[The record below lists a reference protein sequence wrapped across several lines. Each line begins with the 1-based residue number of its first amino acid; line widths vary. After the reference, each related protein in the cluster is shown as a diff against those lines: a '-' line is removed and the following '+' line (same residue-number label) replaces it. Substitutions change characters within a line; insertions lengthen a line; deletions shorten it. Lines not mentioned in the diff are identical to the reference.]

1 MRICF
6 VGDSMV
12 NGTGDPDYLGWV
24 GRVLQDERKRRT
36 ELTGY
41 NLGIRRDRSDQIRA
55 RWRAE
60 VEARLPAEFEG
71 RVVFSFGSNDAVQK
85 IEPAQTLAH
94 TEAILSEAKKR
105 WPIFMVGVI
114 PVPAGDVR
122 ARCRSLDLAF
132 ARLCDRL
139 GVPFLSVF
147 EGLIAT
153 PTWLD
158 EARAGDG
165 AHPGTGGYGQMTE
178 VVLGSK
184 VWQQWMALSPTP

>member
-6 VGDSMV
+6 VGDNMV

-60 VEARLPAEFEG
+60 VATAG
-71 RVVFSFGSNDAVQK
+71 RVRRPGGLLLWQHDAVQK
-85 IEPAQTLAH
+85 IEPAQMLAH

-114 PVPAGDVR
+114 PVSADDVR

-153 PTWLD
+153 PAWLD

-165 AHPGTGGYGQMTE
+165 AHPGTGGYGRMTE

-184 VWQQWMALSPTP
+184 IWQQWMALSPTP

>member
-12 NGTGDPDYLGWV
+12 NGTGDPAYLGWV
-24 GRVLQDERKRRT
+24 GRVLQAERKRRS

-71 RVVFSFGSNDAVQK
+71 RVVLSFGANDAVQN
-85 IEPAQTLAH
+85 IPPPTTLAH
-94 TEAILSEAKKR
+94 TEAILAEAKAR
-105 WPIFMVGVI
+105 WPVFMVGVA
-114 PVPAGDVR
+114 PVDLEGAR
-122 ARCRSLDLAF
+122 ARCQELDRSIA
-132 ARLCDRL
+132 ALCAKL
-139 GVPFLSVF
+139 EVPFVSVF
-147 EGLIAT
+147 DGLMAT
-153 PTWLD
+153 PVWLD

-165 AHPGTGGYGQMTE
+165 AHPAVGGYSRMAE
-178 VVLGSK
+178 IILASEA
-184 VWQQWMALSPTP
+184 WQRWITSAA